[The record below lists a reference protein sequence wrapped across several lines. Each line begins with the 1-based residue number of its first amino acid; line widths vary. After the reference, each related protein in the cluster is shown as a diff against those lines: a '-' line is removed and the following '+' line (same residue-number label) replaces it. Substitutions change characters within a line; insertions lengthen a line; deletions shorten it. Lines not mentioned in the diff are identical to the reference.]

1 MSTKLFVG
9 SLAWATTDDS
19 LQQFFSQAGTVVS
32 AKVITDRMSGRS
44 KGFGFVE
51 MSTEEEAKA
60 AIEMLNGQE
69 LDGRAIIVNEA
80 RPQEPRQGGGGYQS
94 RGGYGGGGGRGGYNN
109 NRGGYNNRGGSRG
122 GYQQRGGGRNNYSD
136 RRDYDQNDT
145 VPAVSTDDSSDMA

>member
-51 MSTEEEAKA
+51 MATEEEAKK
-60 AIEMLNGQE
+60 AIEMCNGAV
-69 LDGRAIIVNEA
+69 LDDRPIVVNEA
-80 RPQEPRQGGGGYQS
+80 RPQEPRQGGYNNNRSGGS
-94 RGGYGGGGGRGGYNN
+94 RGGYNN
-109 NRGGYNNRGGSRG
+109 RGYNNNRSGGYNNRGGSNG
-122 GYQQRGGGRNNYSD
+122 GYNNHSSYQD
-136 RRDYDQNDT
+136 DQSSS
-145 VPAVSTDDSSDMA
+145 VPAADMRDSE